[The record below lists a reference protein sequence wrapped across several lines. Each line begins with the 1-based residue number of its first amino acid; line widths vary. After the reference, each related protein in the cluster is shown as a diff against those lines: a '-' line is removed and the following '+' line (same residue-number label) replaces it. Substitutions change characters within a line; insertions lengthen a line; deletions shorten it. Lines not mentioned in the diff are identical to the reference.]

1 MVARCCAD
9 QKAARLRLAQFLPH
23 PLQRPAQRRLVQ
35 FFLDMHD
42 RRQHP
47 QQDAGMLARKGEMP
61 ADTKIIPAAIVR
73 DDAAIAWSEK
83 A

>member
-1 MVARCCAD
+1 
-9 QKAARLRLAQFLPH
+9 
-23 PLQRPAQRRLVQ
+23 
-35 FFLDMHD
+35 MHD

-73 DDAAIAWSEK
+73 DDAAIRPGRKKREGIDRRQSQIACQAERPP
-83 A
+83 ARQQEAVPRL